1 MPLEGG
7 ENAEN
12 DMEVD
17 EQPIPDILVKVQ
29 EKRQKDADEAAELK
43 REAKEI
49 KKAAKLEKKHRG
61 QAKKEAAALAAE
73 SEAPMGEA
81 ENKVVAAVA
90 KDAPAPEENKAEV
103 FSGDKFSDLPINDKL
118 KQALDQNKFTELT
131 EIQKIA
137 IPTIIR
143 EKNVIMKSETG
154 SGKTLAYLVPL
165 IEKLAM
171 HSLDVEKIRRDN
183 GTYCIIFSPT
193 RELCT

>member
-17 EQPIPDILVKVQ
+17 EQPIPDILAKVQ

-73 SEAPMGEA
+73 SEAPMGGA
-81 ENKVVAAVA
+81 ESKVVAAEA
-90 KDAPAPEENKAEV
+90 KDEPAPEENKAEV

-118 KQALDQNKFTELT
+118 KQALE
-131 EIQKIA
+131 
-137 IPTIIR
+137 
-143 EKNVIMKSETG
+143 
-154 SGKTLAYLVPL
+154 
-165 IEKLAM
+165 
-171 HSLDVEKIRRDN
+171 
-183 GTYCIIFSPT
+183 
-193 RELCT
+193 

>member
-17 EQPIPDILVKVQ
+17 EQPIPDILAKVQ

-73 SEAPMGEA
+73 SEAPMGGA
-81 ENKVVAAVA
+81 ESKVVATDA
-90 KDAPAPEENKAEV
+90 KDELAPEENKAEV

-118 KQALDQNKFTELT
+118 KQALE
-131 EIQKIA
+131 
-137 IPTIIR
+137 
-143 EKNVIMKSETG
+143 
-154 SGKTLAYLVPL
+154 
-165 IEKLAM
+165 
-171 HSLDVEKIRRDN
+171 
-183 GTYCIIFSPT
+183 
-193 RELCT
+193 